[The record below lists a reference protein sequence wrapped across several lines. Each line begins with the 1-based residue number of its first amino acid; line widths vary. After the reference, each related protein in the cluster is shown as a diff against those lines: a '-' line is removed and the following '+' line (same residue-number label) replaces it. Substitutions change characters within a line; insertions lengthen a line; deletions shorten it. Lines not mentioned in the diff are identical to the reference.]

1 MGENAKRDIFTLFKM
16 SDEVHVEERIC
27 GEAVTEKVKRKSI
40 ARASDWNCFYQS
52 VAVSIC

>member
-1 MGENAKRDIFTLFKM
+1 M
-16 SDEVHVEERIC
+16 HVEERIG

-40 ARASDWNCFYQS
+40 TRASGWNCFYQS